1 MLFMVIEHFRNN
13 DPQPVRERFTHSGRM
28 MPEGVHYHASWIDA
42 ERARCFQLME
52 ADAAAALAPWIAA
65 WSDIV
70 EFDVVPVVT
79 SAEFWAAASSFA
91 QRPSPDEQEL
101 RAIEQGLARA
111 WLDRDR
117 GFLERVLASDWTV
130 TQPDGTILDAIHPGA
145 DTHEWATDPRIRAV
159 HDGLLP
165 DVPLDGLTPPLG
177 IASSASEAPSS
188 GAPAD
193 GVAPSPLVALPTGG
207 VVAVPSVLVAV
218 VAAGSVAVVG
228 AVGSVVIA
236 EDSSPSDPH
245 AVRPSAH
252 AASTRAA
259 ARPAPIAATGR
270 ATAMRSIR
278 ASMSGLG
285 GAAR

>member
-130 TQPDGTILDAIHPGA
+130 TQPDGTILDRGTVLGEFFDAVRFETNVIDDVEVKLFRDTAVVQGRTTVRAIFRGA
-145 DTHEWATDPRIRAV
+145 PIGATIRFT
-159 HDGLLP
+159 
-165 DVPLDGLTPPLG
+165 DVF
-177 IASSASEAPSS
+177 IKRAQQWQVVASHASS
-188 GAPAD
+188 
-193 GVAPSPLVALPTGG
+193 LVP
-207 VVAVPSVLVAV
+207 
-218 VAAGSVAVVG
+218 
-228 AVGSVVIA
+228 
-236 EDSSPSDPH
+236 
-245 AVRPSAH
+245 R
-252 AASTRAA
+252 
-259 ARPAPIAATGR
+259 
-270 ATAMRSIR
+270 
-278 ASMSGLG
+278 
-285 GAAR
+285 